1 MFQFKELIKTG
12 MGEAN
17 RVEKNRESVDKVFSS
32 LNSELADETDGLFT
46 IERYIQKPSA
56 FAEIAKTYAIINQSA
71 PPLVSLDS
79 KGSTGTL
86 KIVLS
91 SGGNASIARWEQD
104 PDGYPF
110 TIEFMGERTDC
121 WDQEGLVNALGK
133 IVVSGQLWLKVKEL
147 QSKALKASEQNNT
160 KKND

>member
-17 RVEKNRESVDKVFSS
+17 KVENNRESVDKVFSS
-32 LNSELADETDGLFT
+32 LNSELADETDGLFS

-56 FAEIAKTYAIINQSA
+56 FAEIAKTYALINQSA
-71 PPLVSLDS
+71 PPPLSLEN
-79 KGSTGTL
+79 KASTGTL
-86 KIVLS
+86 NIVLR

-121 WDQEGLVNALGK
+121 WDQEALVNVLGK
-133 IVVSGQLWLKVKEL
+133 IIVSGQLWLKVKEL
-147 QSKALKASEQNNT
+147 QSNDSKISEQNNT
-160 KKND
+160 EKND

>member
-17 RVEKNRESVDKVFSS
+17 KVEKNRESIDNVFSS
-32 LNSELADETDGLFT
+32 LNTELAEETDGLFS
-46 IERYIQKPSA
+46 ILRFIRKPNA
-56 FAEIAKTYAIINQSA
+56 FMDLAQTYAMINQSA
-71 PPLVSLDS
+71 PLPVSLDN
-79 KGSTGTL
+79 KTSTGTL
-86 KIVLS
+86 NIVLN
-91 SGGNASIARWEQD
+91 SGEDASIARWEQD

-121 WDQEGLVNALGK
+121 WDQEALVNVLGK

-147 QSKALKASEQNNT
+147 QSKALNAPEKNNTEQN
-160 KKND
+160 D

>member
-17 RVEKNRESVDKVFSS
+17 KVEKNRESVDNVFSS
-32 LNSELADETDGLFT
+32 LNSELAEETDGLFS
-46 IERYIQKPSA
+46 IMRFMRKPSA
-56 FAEIAKTYAIINQSA
+56 LMSLAQTYAMINQSA
-71 PPLVSLDS
+71 PPPVSLDN
-79 KGSTGTL
+79 KASTGTL
-86 KIVLS
+86 NIVLN
-91 SGGNASIARWEQD
+91 SGEDASIARWEQD

-121 WDQEGLVNALGK
+121 WDQEALVNVLGK

-147 QSKALKASEQNNT
+147 QSKALNAHEQNNT
-160 KKND
+160 EQND